1 MQTFTLNYPVDH
13 DGKTITTIE
22 LRRPKVKDMLRA
34 EKARESSGDLGVAV
48 ALVAAIADLPV
59 SAIELVDATDFG
71 PIAEAIEL
79 FMTRQGPGTAAPL
92 SPMSPMS

>member
-1 MQTFTLNYPVDH
+1 MHTFSLSYPVEH
-13 DGKTITTIE
+13 DGKSIASVE

-34 EKARESSGDLGVAV
+34 EKARDAGGDLGVAV
-48 ALVAAIADLPV
+48 ALVAAIADLPLEV
-59 SAIELVDATDFG
+59 IEQVDATDFG

-92 SPMSPMS
+92 SPMSPTS